1 VPAQHHAL
9 DWLARRHAG
18 ESAALIA
25 WRAGVR
31 ASTVLTAT
39 KPYGPFPRPC
49 HQLGRTTVSDEHH
62 RQRVQAWIEQRRRGR
77 TATEIAHEYGV
88 SHQIVSRATLG
99 HGPFPSDDTVAAWV
113 TARRQRHN
121 LREISQPG
129 TAQAHRPPHRCVRAV
144 PCTGGY
150 ATPPGRAPGHRRD
163 RRPCRAGITG
173 CPALACGRSPTPAR
187 LRHRPRAS
195 TVVGDH
201 HRPVAPGDRPADVP
215 SLRRPHPVRGQAR
228 QGPAPGIDQLTF
240 TTAGQ
245 VPHDR
250 PLRLSSPSHTWDGCG
265 PSHPATPPR
274 HSVTERIS
282 GLSKITA

>member
-1 VPAQHHAL
+1 MPAQHHAL

-99 HGPFPSDDTVAAWV
+99 HGPFPSEDTVAAWV
-113 TARRQRHN
+113 TARRQRRS
-121 LREISQPG
+121 LREISREYQVPPNRIG
-129 TAQAHRPPHRCVRAV
+129 HHTTASGPF
-144 PCTGGY
+144 
-150 ATPPGRAPGHRRD
+150 
-163 RRPCRAGITG
+163 
-173 CPALACGRSPTPAR
+173 
-187 LRHRPRAS
+187 
-195 TVVGDH
+195 
-201 HRPVAPGDRPADVP
+201 
-215 SLRRPHPVRGQAR
+215 
-228 QGPAPGIDQLTF
+228 PAPVGVRLLPEGLLGIAAIADRVGLASPAVLRWRAAGRLPQPDFVTANGRQLWLA
-240 TTAGQ
+240 TTI
-245 VPHDR
+245 DR
-250 PLRLSSPSHTWDGCG
+250 WLQDADLQTCSQCG
-265 PSHPATPPR
+265 ARTRSVAKHAKAR
-274 HSVTERIS
+274 H
-282 GLSKITA
+282 ANP